1 MTITEIKKTK
11 NAMRYHLYVD
21 DRFFGIFLDETL
33 AKTGLK
39 TGQEIDEEELFAIK
53 KENDKKLAF
62 EMALSY
68 LEKYSVSTKGLKDY
82 LKKKQ
87 IEKEVIENTV
97 SKLQEYGY
105 LNDEV
110 FAKGY
115 FESLKGSKG
124 KRAIANKLKEKGI
137 NAEIVENL
145 LETVEEEEEFD
156 RALTLG
162 EKFVKNREKT
172 LKNKQKCLA
181 HLIYKGYDYSVARQ
195 VSDKL
200 FNLEDDDDWA

>member
-11 NAMRYHLYVD
+11 NAMRYHVYVD

-110 FAKGY
+110 FAKEY

-124 KRAIANKLKEKGI
+124 KRAIANKLKE
-137 NAEIVENL
+137 IVENL
-145 LETVEEEEEFD
+145 LETVDEEEEFE
-156 RALTLG
+156 RALVLG

-181 HLIYKGYDYSVARQ
+181 HLIYKGYSYSVARQ
-195 VSDKL
+195 VCDKL